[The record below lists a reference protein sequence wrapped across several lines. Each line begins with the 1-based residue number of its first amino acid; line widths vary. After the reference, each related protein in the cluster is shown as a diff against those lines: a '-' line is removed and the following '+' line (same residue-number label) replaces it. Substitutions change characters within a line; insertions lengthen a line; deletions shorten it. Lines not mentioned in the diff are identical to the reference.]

1 MEFTSV
7 DQRILGVLEASGR
20 PYELIACDPAF
31 ADTAEFCAR
40 YGYPLDRSANT
51 IVVASKRPPGRHAAC
66 VVLANTRLDVNR
78 RVRDVLGVR
87 KLSFASPEV
96 TQDVTGM
103 MIGGVTPFS
112 LPPSISLLIDDRVMA
127 LDWVILGG
135 GSRSSKIKTGPEV
148 LLELT
153 GAAVIEGLALPTSD

>member
-1 MEFTSV
+1 MESVPV
-7 DQRILGVLEASGR
+7 DQRILDVLEASGR

-66 VVLANTRLDVNR
+66 VVLANTRLDVNK

-96 TQDVTGM
+96 TQEVTGM

-135 GSRSSKIKTGPEV
+135 GSRSLKIKIGPDV
-148 LLELT
+148 LLGLT
-153 GAAVIEGLALPTSD
+153 SAGVIEGLAIPTSG